1 MGRVGSRV
9 QDKSTIV
16 TLLVTTRDTLI
27 DWLEIAWNIS
37 AGGVLAHGRELC
49 PPTIIIIQ

>member
-1 MGRVGSRV
+1 MGSRD

-16 TLLVTTRDTLI
+16 TLLVTTRDNLI
-27 DWLEIAWNIS
+27 DWLEIAWNIN

-49 PPTIIIIQ
+49 PPTIIIIIQ